1 MNHTKIVCTIGP
13 ASREQEMLEKLI
25 EAGMNVARLNF
36 SHGDQEYHAENI
48 RRIRAAAEKTGRPVA
63 ITADLQGPKL
73 RVGKVAEPGVAIN
86 EGERIV
92 LTTAPVA
99 GHRTESEETKAVIPI
114 QYEAMPKDVNPG
126 ERILID
132 DGLMELSV
140 ESTREIDIVC
150 TVVTGGIVHN
160 NKGLNLPGTAL
171 SLPGITQKDWEDL
184 DFLIAQQVDWVALSF
199 VRTASDVEELKKYI
213 DGCCSEDHTIRVIAK
228 IEKPQALDV
237 INDILE
243 AADAIMVARGDLGIE
258 IPAEKL
264 PMVQKRLIRL
274 ANRRGRPVIT
284 ATQMLDSMI
293 RNPRPTRAEASD
305 VANAIL
311 DGTDA
316 IMLSGETAIGH
327 YPLESV
333 RTMTRIAKEVEEAT
347 LVGDWQPPSYISHL
361 ARDVTDAV
369 SHATC
374 ETADDLQAKAI
385 IASTASGW
393 TARSIAKYRPHM
405 PIIAVTPDPVVRR
418 QLALSWG
425 VLPLLVNRASSTD
438 EILKV
443 SIDEARKQGLINPG
457 DRVVVTASVT
467 PNIPG
472 ATNMMTVERVPDEA

>member
-13 ASREQEMLEKLI
+13 ASREPDMLEKLI
-25 EAGMNVARLNF
+25 QAGMNVARLNF
-36 SHGDQEYHAENI
+36 SHGDQEFHAENI
-48 RRIRAAAEKTGRPVA
+48 RRIRAASEKVGIPVA

-73 RVGKVAEPGVAIN
+73 RVGKIDEPGVAIN
-86 EGERIV
+86 EGERIT
-92 LTTAPVA
+92 LTTAPVS
-99 GHRTESEETKAVIPI
+99 GHRAESGETKAVIPV
-114 QYEAMPKDVNPG
+114 QYNALPGDVKPG
-126 ERILID
+126 ERVLID

-140 ESTREIDIVC
+140 EATTGTDIIC

-171 SLPGITQKDWEDL
+171 SLPGITEKDWNDL
-184 DFLIAQQVDWVALSF
+184 HFMIEQQVDWVALSF
-199 VRTASDVEELKKYI
+199 VRTAGDVEELKAYI
-213 DGCCSEDHTIRVIAK
+213 NERCDCDHPIRVIAK

-237 INDILE
+237 IDEILE
-243 AADAIMVARGDLGIE
+243 ASDAIMVARGDLGIE

-264 PMVQKRLIRL
+264 PMVQKNLIRL

-316 IMLSGETAIGH
+316 IMLSGETAVGH

-333 RTMTRIAKEVEEAT
+333 RTMSRITKEVEGAT
-347 LVGDWQPPSYISHL
+347 LVGDWQPPAHISHA
-361 ARDVTDAV
+361 ARDITDAV

-374 ETADDLQAKAI
+374 ETADDLQARAI

-393 TARSIAKYRPHM
+393 TARSIAKYRPFT
-405 PIIAVTPDPVVRR
+405 PIIAATPDPTVQR
-418 QLALSWG
+418 QLTLSWG
-425 VLPLLVNRASSTD
+425 VQPLLVNRASSTD

-443 SIDEARKQGLINPG
+443 SIGEARKQGLLDVG
-457 DRVVVTASVT
+457 DRVIVTASVT

-472 ATNMMTVERVPDEA
+472 ATNMMMVERVTDED

>member
-25 EAGMNVARLNF
+25 LAGMNVARLNF

-48 RRIRAAAEKTGRPVA
+48 RRIRAASEKAGMPVA
-63 ITADLQGPKL
+63 IAADLQGPKL
-73 RVGKVAEPGVAIN
+73 RVGKIAEPGVAIN
-86 EGERIV
+86 EGERII
-92 LTTAPVA
+92 LTTTPVM
-99 GHRTESEETKAVIPI
+99 GQRTESEDTKAVIPI
-114 QYEAMPKDVNPG
+114 QYHALPGDVNPG

-140 ESTREIDIVC
+140 ETTRDTDIVC
-150 TVVTGGIVHN
+150 TVITGGVVHN

-171 SLPGITQKDWEDL
+171 SLPGITKKDWVDL
-184 DFLIAQQVDWVALSF
+184 DFMIKQRVDWVALSF
-199 VRTASDVEELKKYI
+199 VRAASDVQELKAAI
-213 DGCCSEDHTIRVIAK
+213 DRRCGKDRPIRVIAK

-237 INDILE
+237 IDEILE
-243 AADAIMVARGDLGIE
+243 ASDAIMVARGDLGIE

-274 ANRRGRPVIT
+274 ANKRGRPVIT

-316 IMLSGETAIGH
+316 IMLSGETAIGS

-333 RTMTRIAKEVEEAT
+333 RTMARIAKEVEETT
-347 LVGDWQPPSYISHL
+347 LVGDWQPPAYISHA

-374 ETADDLQAKAI
+374 ETADDLQARAI

-393 TARSIAKYRPHM
+393 TARSIAKYRPYM
-405 PIIAVTPDPVVRR
+405 PIVAVTFDPVVQR
-418 QLALSWG
+418 QLTLSWG
-425 VLPLLVNRASSTD
+425 VLPLLVERANSTD

-443 SIDEARKQGLINPG
+443 SIGEARNQGLVDPG
-457 DRVVVTASVT
+457 DRVIVTASVT

-472 ATNMMTVERVPDEA
+472 ATNMMMVERVPDNG